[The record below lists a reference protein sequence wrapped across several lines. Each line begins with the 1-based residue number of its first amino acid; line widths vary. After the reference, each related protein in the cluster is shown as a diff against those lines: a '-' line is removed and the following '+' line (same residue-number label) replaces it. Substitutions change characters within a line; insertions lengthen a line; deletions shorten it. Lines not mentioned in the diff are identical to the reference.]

1 MDGATTPAPETLRVA
16 ALLVALPALL
26 LTTTL
31 KRARLSEA
39 VVGGVMYVEKVA
51 PLTAVPFFC
60 HW

>member
-1 MDGATTPAPETLRVA
+1 MDGATTAALETLRVA

-26 LTTTL
+26 LTTTANS
-31 KRARLSEA
+31 ARLSET
-39 VVGGVMYVEKVA
+39 VVGGVVYVEEVA